1 MIWTQ
6 KAKSLKVCFS
16 PVDEKVHEEAFRA
29 HIWDITSEYK
39 MIVLFNLL
47 GNKLAHEDML
57 T

>member
-29 HIWDITSEYK
+29 HIRDITSEYK